1 MRSWRGGRT
10 RRSRPLRTQ
19 LVVAAVALLA
29 VVCAVIGTITAIAV
43 NTSLESRLDDELR
56 ASVQRS
62 FGPPRG
68 PQADADDLRFVA
80 IPGQPIGTVG
90 ARTDDDGDLQ
100 RAARS
105 TDPGGGPGMDLDDRL
120 TTLTSAQSKALDD
133 VPLDGRPHTVSLPDL
148 GDYRVQSGTAPGEQQ
163 GLVLGLPMSGVQST
177 LRTLVV
183 VEVCVSAAGLVA
195 AGLAGTAMVRIALRP
210 LRRVAATAVQVTR
223 LPLHSGD
230 VELPHRVAE
239 RDTDPRTEVGQVG
252 AALNSML
259 GHVSAALE
267 ARQESETRV
276 RRFVADASHELRTP
290 LASIRGY
297 AELTRRVSGDTGRTD
312 GPYGPSGQP
321 VRPGQPEPYE
331 QAAQPQLTGQAGQ
344 SGPYRQQRRGVERQ
358 SGAAPPDPQAPDV
371 RYALERIEAE
381 ATRMSDL
388 VEDLLLL
395 ARLDSGRPLDASDV
409 GLSSL
414 VVDAVSDA
422 RAAGPDHIWQLE
434 QPAEPLDVR
443 GDAPRLHQVLVNLL
457 ANARTHTPPGTTVTT
472 RVRPSPSGDEV
483 VVEVVD
489 DGPGIPADVLPHIF
503 ERFARGDS
511 TRSRAH
517 GSTGLGLAIV
527 EAVVAAHHGR
537 VTVESVP
544 GRTVF
549 AVRLPTADPAR
560 SAPETPYASGERA
573 SRRPPYSGEFGE
585 ARQARGPHGQDADRS
600 SRQAPAPRT
609 SHEPRQSHD
618 PHGPREDSQ
627 PTHSLSKPS

>member
-1 MRSWRGGRT
+1 MTPQRGGRV

-68 PQADADDLRFVA
+68 PQGDSDDLRFVA

-90 ARTDDDGDLQ
+90 ARTGDDGEVQ

-105 TDPGGGPGMDLDDRL
+105 TDPGGGPGMDLADRL
-120 TTLTSAQSKALDD
+120 TTLTAAQSTALDG
-133 VPLDGRPHTVSLPDL
+133 VPLDGRPHTVSLPGL
-148 GDYRVQSGTAPGEQQ
+148 GDYRVQSGALPGEQQ
-163 GLVLGLPMSGVQST
+163 GLLVGLPMNGVQST

-183 VEVCVSAAGLVA
+183 VEICVSAAGLVA

-297 AELTRRVSGDTGRTD
+297 AELTRRVSSGTVRTD
-312 GPYGPSGQP
+312 GAYGPSGQL
-321 VRPGQPEPYE
+321 E
-331 QAAQPQLTGQAGQ
+331 LTGQEGQ
-344 SGPYRQQRRGVERQ
+344 SGPHGQQRTGGERE
-358 SGAAPPDPQAPDV
+358 SDASSPNPQAPDV
-371 RYALERIEAE
+371 RYALKRIEAE

-422 RAAGPDHIWQLE
+422 RAAGPDHVWQLE

-483 VVEVVD
+483 VVEVAD

-549 AVRLPTADPAR
+549 AVRLPTADPER
-560 SAPETPYASGERA
+560 CDSGERESQQA
-573 SRRPPYSGEFGE
+573 RESRESRRSGE
-585 ARQARGPHGQDADRS
+585 PHGRDAHQWAREK
-600 SRQAPAPRT
+600 PAPR
-609 SHEPRQSHD
+609 Q
-618 PHGPREDSQ
+618 DSQ
-627 PTHSLSKPS
+627 RTHSYSKNS